1 MTDDLFA
8 VTPDPSRPARPS
20 RPCRRH
26 SWYGYHNDGRDWT
39 ACLRCGRVRD
49 DVTARRGRT
58 NRSRGNAIE
67 RDVAKALGMRRVGQY
82 GGPDDARGSL
92 FAAQVKSGKSY
103 PERLHTWLK
112 AVPVD
117 AGQVA
122 ILVITD
128 APGPGHRR
136 RGLVVLDLA
145 DWRDLHGE
153 ELT

>member
-1 MTDDLFA
+1 MSPSGA
-8 VTPDPSRPARPS
+8 VVIEPRL
-20 RPCRRH
+20 CRRH
-26 SWYGYHNDGRDWT
+26 YWLIRESVSVVSGVAET
-39 ACLRCGRVRD
+39 EAICTRCGRVRD
-49 DVTARRGRT
+49 DAKVRRGRT

-67 RDVAKALGMRRVGQY
+67 RDVAKALGMRRVGQH

-103 PERLHTWLK
+103 PERLHGWLK

-153 ELT
+153 EQP